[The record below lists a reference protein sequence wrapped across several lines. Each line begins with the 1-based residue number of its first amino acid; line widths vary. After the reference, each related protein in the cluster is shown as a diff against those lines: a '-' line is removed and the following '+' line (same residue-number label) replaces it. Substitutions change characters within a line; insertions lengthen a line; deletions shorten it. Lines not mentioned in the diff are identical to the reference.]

1 MESSTSTGDEQGKG
15 DLLRKLLFTA
25 ESLEKHGRVQ
35 QSQVRQLVC
44 FLFLLEGT
52 CINTHGMQSMLCM
65 LQMAYMD
72 LSLYL
77 AAECASN
84 KANILFTERLR
95 HDCQAALMRL
105 QCSPTTVQQR

>member
-1 MESSTSTGDEQGKG
+1 MESNTSTRDEQGKG
-15 DLLRKLLFTA
+15 DLVRKLLFTA

-44 FLFLLEGT
+44 FLLLLVVT
-52 CINTHGMQSMLCM
+52 CMETHGMQSGLCM

-77 AAECASN
+77 AAECASD

-95 HDCQAALMRL
+95 HDCQAALIRL

>member
-1 MESSTSTGDEQGKG
+1 MESNLSTVGEQGKG

-35 QSQVRQLVC
+35 KSQVRQLVC
-44 FLFLLEGT
+44 FLVLLVGT
-52 CINTHGMQSMLCM
+52 CMETYGMQSGLCT

-84 KANILFTERLR
+84 KANIVFTERLR
-95 HDCQAALMRL
+95 HDCQAALLRL